1 MKAVIISCG
10 TEIVTGQCVDT
21 NSAWLSGRLTAG
33 GVEVVAHVSIGD
45 EVGRIAEA
53 IRRGREEAD
62 LILITGGLGPTRDD
76 VTRDAMAL
84 ALETPL
90 QENAE
95 ALAQIREFFR
105 QWQRE
110 MPESNKVQAMIP
122 QGCEVIPNPKGT
134 APGIAYWATTPNP
147 LLTKEG
153 DSASPLTKGGLR
165 GVIALPGVPSEMK
178 EIFEACVAPRI
189 GKEGGS
195 CTLIARLNCFGIGEA
210 RIGEIL
216 ADLMARGRNPLVG
229 TTASQAV
236 ITIRI
241 LASGENASAVRTLL
255 DTDRSEI
262 RRRLGVAVFG
272 EENDTLHGIVAR
284 LLIERKQTIV
294 TAESCT
300 GGLLGKL
307 LTDVPGSSAYF
318 VRGYIVYSNQSKSE
332 LLQVPGDV
340 IEKQGAV
347 SEEVARLLAEN
358 ARRAADCDYA
368 LSITGIAGPSGGST
382 EKPVGLVYIGLA
394 TESGVEVRRVLLG
407 DHLSR
412 EEIRD
417 RACKTALNMLRIKL
431 LS

>member
-1 MKAVIISCG
+1 M
-10 TEIVTGQCVDT
+10 
-21 NSAWLSGRLTAG
+21 
-33 GVEVVAHVSIGD
+33 
-45 EVGRIAEA
+45 
-53 IRRGREEAD
+53 
-62 LILITGGLGPTRDD
+62 
-76 VTRDAMAL
+76 
-84 ALETPL
+84 
-90 QENAE
+90 
-95 ALAQIREFFR
+95 
-105 QWQRE
+105 
-110 MPESNKVQAMIP
+110 
-122 QGCEVIPNPKGT
+122 
-134 APGIAYWATTPNP
+134 
-147 LLTKEG
+147 
-153 DSASPLTKGGLR
+153 
-165 GVIALPGVPSEMK
+165 IALPGVPSEMK
-178 EIFEACVAPRI
+178 EMFEACVAPRL
-189 GKEGGS
+189 GQEGGP
-195 CTLIARLNCFGIGEA
+195 CTLSARLHCFGIGEA
-210 RIGEIL
+210 KVGETL

-241 LASGENASAVRTLL
+241 LASSEKSPAARALL
-255 DTDRSEI
+255 DADRSEI

-272 EENDTLHGIVAR
+272 EEDDTLHGVLAR
-284 LLIERKQTIV
+284 LLIERRQTIA

-347 SEEVARLLAEN
+347 SEEVARLLAAN
-358 ARRAADCDYA
+358 ARVAAGSDYA
-368 LSITGIAGPSGGST
+368 LSITGIAGPGGGSA